1 MPNDLKVYL
10 PHHRDSRLDDLDL
23 EGRDCNPWALMVM
36 IILIGAMG
44 LAFVHGIVRHEEIEE
59 AKAKAALAE
68 RQRIVEAVARDIEDQ
83 RRYAAYPDSV
93 VAKEYRSVRGE
104 AQ

>member
-1 MPNDLKVYL
+1 MLDYKGYL
-10 PHHRDSRLDDLDL
+10 PHHRDSRLDDLYLD
-23 EGRDCNPWALMVM
+23 GRGWNPISVVLLVV
-36 IILIGAMG
+36 IMG
-44 LAFVHGIVRHEEIEE
+44 LVAVGVVDGIVHHQEIEE

-83 RRYAAYPDSV
+83 RRYAAYLDSV

>member
-1 MPNDLKVYL
+1 MPSDLNVYL
-10 PHHRDSRLDDLDL
+10 PHHRDSRLDDD
-23 EGRDCNPWALMVM
+23 GQDFNPWAVVLLVV
-36 IILIGAMG
+36 IMG
-44 LAFVHGIVRHEEIEE
+44 LVAVGVVDGIVRHQEIKE

-83 RRYAAYPDSV
+83 RRYAAYLDSV